1 MGEIYHMN
9 VKTDKNET
17 TKYEIDNNVF
27 IVESVFNP
35 DGKENISDII
45 IRLIKADITD
55 L

>member
-17 TKYEIDNNVF
+17 TEYEIDNKVF

-35 DGKENISDII
+35 DGEETISDVLL
-45 IRLIKADITD
+45 RLIKSDITD